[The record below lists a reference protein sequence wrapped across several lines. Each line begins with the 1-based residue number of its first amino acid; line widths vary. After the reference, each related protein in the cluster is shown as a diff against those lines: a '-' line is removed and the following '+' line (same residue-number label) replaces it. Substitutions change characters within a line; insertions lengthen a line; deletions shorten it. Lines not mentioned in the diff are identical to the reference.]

1 MIAGLKN
8 LANHPLTGSFPLPA
22 LYMLIKHA
30 KFESVNENDTLF
42 QENQPITDC
51 LVFIDAPIQ
60 NQQAVLNEEL
70 FYRKEIKFSQRKVDC
85 ANRFY
90 RDKPGKY
97 RRGSP
102 TLSASRNKDAGT
114 KI

>member
-1 MIAGLKN
+1 
-8 LANHPLTGSFPLPA
+8 
-22 LYMLIKHA
+22 MLIKHA

-90 RDKPGKY
+90 RISRESIEEVVRLFPQVGIKMLELK
-97 RRGSP
+97 SEEAV
-102 TLSASRNKDAGT
+102 AS
-114 KI
+114 